1 MSSSTFIFMSTIL
14 QRSKKIWT
22 KHIWHS
28 THVVNSMPY
37 EQAPEQH
44 IGRTMLT
51 RKLQIRVRE
60 HERSC
65 ERDLSAIEPVYQHYC
80 RAKNCRQ
87 LESFYQR
94 FKTQVISKAI
104 SRKFLVHCKIITVVK
119 FTSVSNQCS
128 LGLEA
133 ISSSSMPQNYWTI
146 LGWF

>member
-1 MSSSTFIFMSTIL
+1 MSSSTFIFTIL

-22 KHIWHS
+22 KHIRNS

-80 RAKNCRQ
+80 RAKNWRKS
-87 LESFYQR
+87 ESFSQR
-94 FKTQVISKAI
+94 FKNQVISKAI
-104 SRKFLVHCKIITVVK
+104 SRKFLVRCKIITVVK
-119 FTSVSNQCS
+119 FTSVSNQLSS
-128 LGLEA
+128 LGLES
-133 ISSSSMPQNYWTI
+133 ISSSLMPPNS
-146 LGWF
+146 L